1 MTEHQNHELEAVL
14 QSMKTE
20 PPDEAAFREALQD
33 RLLAESSLGATVRLP
48 WYKRHPILVG
58 TLSGAL
64 TAAVILVVAPN
75 FIQPPS
81 VATPATS
88 SLARTTS
95 QAELPTAAAPKV
107 NPADAPKSDVE
118 PTHRVPSQRV
128 ALIKFHFSSEVA
140 VTDVDM
146 KIELPQGLKFWSQGK
161 ELVQNQVAWMS
172 NLKQGVNTIPVA
184 VFAAAPGRYDVIAT
198 AMVDGKPIRHTV
210 VLEVSD
216 EA

>member
-1 MTEHQNHELEAVL
+1 MTEHQNTEVKAVL
-14 QSMKTE
+14 QSMKAD
-20 PPDEAAFREALQD
+20 PPDEDGFRDALRA
-33 RLLAESSLGATVRLP
+33 RLRAESSLDTPDPLP
-48 WYKRHPILVG
+48 WYKRHPIFVG
-58 TLSGAL
+58 MLSGAL
-64 TAAVILVVAPN
+64 TAAMILIVAPN
-75 FIQPPS
+75 FVRPPTGGS
-81 VATPATS
+81 PS
-88 SLARTTS
+88 
-95 QAELPTAAAPKV
+95 AAPVAQSPVSTQNSPERVAK
-107 NPADAPKSDVE
+107 NEPKAMPAEVVQ
-118 PTHRVPSQRV
+118 PTHRVPSKRV

-184 VFAAAPGRYDVIAT
+184 VFAASPGRYDVIAT
-198 AMVDGKPIRHTV
+198 AMVDGKPVRHTV